1 MGAWT
6 VLQERQ
12 AMLLDPAIRDWVL
25 IPIMFVMVLVG
36 IVRHHVTV
44 LLSGTPKKADLK
56 SARETKALQRAGI
69 LRAFGSHLPEHAFES
84 RKAYLCEA
92 FEKGRY
98 LKDPNAKNKPKGNV
112 MQDPAYVETMMDGMK
127 KNMMNIVPQTLI
139 MGWINFFFSGFVLTK
154 LPFPLTIRFKSM
166 LQRGVETSDMDVS
179 WVSSLS
185 WYFLN
190 LFGLQ
195 SVFTLILG
203 SGHAADAMRDMQAMS
218 TMGMGPAAGPQLSPT
233 GQPQDMNK
241 IFLSE
246 KENLEIAEHE
256 WGLDNVETRLLVK
269 YGKKPKSVLLKQ
281 QEEAKLKKKQVS
293 SSSSPSSSAAVS
305 SSASSSTPS
314 YPIAN
319 VSSARAKKAKRA

>member
-6 VLQERQ
+6 ILQERQ

-25 IPIMFVMVLVG
+25 LPIMLVMVLVG
-36 IVRHHVTV
+36 VVRHQVTV
-44 LLSGTPKKADLK
+44 LLNGTPRKADLK
-56 SARETKALQRAGI
+56 SARETKGLQRGAI
-69 LRAFGSHLPEHAFES
+69 LRAFGSHVPQHAFEA
-84 RKAYLCEA
+84 RKAYITEA
-92 FEKGRY
+92 FEKGTY
-98 LKDPNAKNKPKGNV
+98 LKDPKSGNKPKGNI

-127 KNMMNIVPQTLI
+127 KNMMNIVPQTVI
-139 MGWINFFFSGFVLTK
+139 MGWINFFFSGFILIK

-166 LQRGVETSDMDVS
+166 LQRGIETQDMDVT

-218 TMGMGPAAGPQLSPT
+218 TMGMGAAAGPQMGPT
-233 GQPQDMNK
+233 GQPQDMHK
-241 IFLSE
+241 IFLNE
-246 KENLEIAEHE
+246 KENIELTEHE

-269 YGKKPKSVLLKQ
+269 YGKKPRSILLEQKK
-281 QEEAKLKKKQVS
+281 AKALAAAS
-293 SSSSPSSSAAVS
+293 GSYASSSSAASSSSPSSAAIA
-305 SSASSSTPS
+305 ASSG
-314 YPIAN
+314 
-319 VSSARAKKAKRA
+319 KKKGKRQA

>member
-25 IPIMFVMVLVG
+25 LPIMLVMVLVG
-36 IVRHHVTV
+36 VVRHQVTV
-44 LLSGTPKKADLK
+44 LLNGAPRKADLK
-56 SARETKALQRAGI
+56 SARETKALQRGGI
-69 LRAFGSHLPEHAFES
+69 LRAFGSHIPQHAFES
-84 RKAYLCEA
+84 RKAYITEA
-92 FEKGRY
+92 FEKGTY
-98 LKDPNAKNKPKGNV
+98 LKDPKAGSKPKGNI

-127 KNMMNIVPQTLI
+127 KNMMNIVPQTVI
-139 MGWINFFFSGFVLTK
+139 MGWINFFFSGFVLIK

-166 LQRGVETSDMDVS
+166 LQRGIETQDMDVS

-218 TMGMGPAAGPQLSPT
+218 TMGMGPAAGPQMGPT
-233 GQPQDMNK
+233 GQPQDMHK

-246 KENLEIAEHE
+246 KENIELTEHE

-269 YGKKPKSVLLKQ
+269 YGKKPRSILLDQKK
-281 QEEAKLKKKQVS
+281 AKALGAASSSPSS
-293 SSSSPSSSAAVS
+293 SSSSPSSAAIAAAAAA
-305 SSASSSTPS
+305 ASGSG
-314 YPIAN
+314 
-319 VSSARAKKAKRA
+319 KKKGRRQA

>member
-25 IPIMFVMVLVG
+25 LPIMLVMVLVG
-36 IVRHHVTV
+36 VVRHQVTV
-44 LLSGTPKKADLK
+44 LLNGPPRKADLK
-56 SARETKALQRAGI
+56 SARETKGLQRGGI
-69 LRAFGSHLPEHAFES
+69 LRAFGSHLPRHAFEA
-84 RKAYLCEA
+84 RKAYITEA
-92 FEKGRY
+92 FEKGTY
-98 LKDPNAKNKPKGNV
+98 LKDPKAGNKPKGNV

-127 KNMMNIVPQTLI
+127 KNMMNIVPQTVI
-139 MGWINFFFSGFVLTK
+139 MGWINFFFSGFVLIK

-166 LQRGVETSDMDVS
+166 LQRGIETQDMDVS

-218 TMGMGPAAGPQLSPT
+218 TMGMGPAAGPQMSPT
-233 GQPQDMNK
+233 GQPQDMHK

-246 KENLEIAEHE
+246 KENIELTEHE

-269 YGKKPKSVLLKQ
+269 YGKKPRSILLDQKR
-281 QEEAKLKKKQVS
+281 AKAL
-293 SSSSPSSSAAVS
+293 SAASS
-305 SSASSSTPS
+305 SSASSSS
-314 YPIAN
+314 SSQAPIAAAAA
-319 VSSARAKKAKRA
+319 SASGSGKKKGRKQA

>member
-25 IPIMFVMVLVG
+25 IPIMIVMVLVG
-36 IVRHHVTV
+36 VVRHQVTV
-44 LLSGTPKKADLK
+44 LLNGTPKKADLK
-56 SARETKALQRAGI
+56 SARETKALQRGAI
-69 LRAFGSHLPEHAFES
+69 LRAYGTHLPEHAFQA
-84 RKAYLCEA
+84 RKVYLSEA
-92 FEKGRY
+92 FEKGTY
-98 LKDPNAKNKPKGNV
+98 LKDPNAGSKPKQNV

-127 KNMMNIVPQTLI
+127 KNMMNIVPQTVI
-139 MGWINFFFSGFVLTK
+139 MGWINFFFSGFVLIK

-166 LQRGVETSDMDVS
+166 LQRGIETNDMDVT

-218 TMGMGPAAGPQLSPT
+218 TMGMGAAAGPQMGPT
-233 GQPQDMNK
+233 GQPQDMQK
-241 IFLSE
+241 VFLGE
-246 KENLEIAEHE
+246 KENLELTEHE

-269 YGKKPKSVLLKQ
+269 YGKKPRSVLVDY
-281 QEEAKLKKKQVS
+281 KKSKAL
-293 SSSSPSSSAAVS
+293 AAAA
-305 SSASSSTPS
+305 SSASNASSHAAAIT
-314 YPIAN
+314 A
-319 VSSARAKKAKRA
+319 SAAAGGSGRKKGKRQA

>member
-25 IPIMFVMVLVG
+25 LPIMVVMILVG
-36 IVRHHVTV
+36 VVRHQVTV
-44 LLSGTPKKADLK
+44 LLNGAPRKADLK
-56 SARETKALQRAGI
+56 SARETKGLQRGGI
-69 LRAFGSHLPEHAFES
+69 LRAHGSHLPEHAFEA
-84 RKAYLCEA
+84 RKAYLTDA
-92 FEKGRY
+92 FEKGTY
-98 LKDPNAKNKPKGNV
+98 LKEPKAGSKPKGNV

-127 KNMMNIVPQTLI
+127 KNMMNIVPQTVI
-139 MGWINFFFSGFVLTK
+139 MGWINFFFSGFVLIK

-166 LQRGVETSDMDVS
+166 LQRGIETQDMDVT

-218 TMGMGPAAGPQLSPT
+218 TMGMGPASGPQMGPT
-233 GQPQDMNK
+233 GQPQDMHK
-241 IFLSE
+241 VFLSE
-246 KENLEIAEHE
+246 KENIELTEHE

-269 YGKKPKSVLLKQ
+269 YGKLPRSILLDQKK
-281 QEEAKLKKKQVS
+281 AKAAGAIMS
-293 SSSSPSSSAAVS
+293 SSSAAS
-305 SSASSSTPS
+305 SSSTPS
-314 YPIAN
+314 AAIAAAA
-319 VSSARAKKAKRA
+319 VAAGKKKGRRQN

>member
-25 IPIMFVMVLVG
+25 IPIMIVMVLVG
-36 IVRHHVTV
+36 VVRHQVTV
-44 LLSGTPKKADLK
+44 LLNGTPKKADLK
-56 SARETKALQRAGI
+56 SARETKALQRGAI
-69 LRAFGSHLPEHAFES
+69 LRAHGAHLPEHAFHA
-84 RKAYLCEA
+84 RKVYLSEA
-92 FEKGRY
+92 FEKGTY
-98 LKDPNAKNKPKGNV
+98 LKDPDASKKPKQNV
-112 MQDPAYVETMMDGMK
+112 MQDPAYVENMMDGMK
-127 KNMMNIVPQTLI
+127 KNMMNIIPQTVI
-139 MGWINFFFSGFVLTK
+139 MGWINFFFSGFVLIK

-166 LQRGVETSDMDVS
+166 LQRGIETQDMDVT

-218 TMGMGPAAGPQLSPT
+218 TMGMGAAAGPQMSPT
-233 GQPQDMNK
+233 GQPQDMQK
-241 IFLSE
+241 VFLGE
-246 KENLEIAEHE
+246 KENLELTEHE

-269 YGKKPKSVLLKQ
+269 YGKKPRSVLVDY
-281 QEEAKLKKKQVS
+281 KKSKAAAAAII
-293 SSSSPSSSAAVS
+293 SSSATA
-305 SSASSSTPS
+305 SASSP
-314 YPIAN
+314 A
-319 VSSARAKKAKRA
+319 VASAGAGGRKKGRRQV

>member
-1 MGAWT
+1 MYSF
-6 VLQERQ
+6 RQ

-25 IPIMFVMVLVG
+25 LPIMLVMVLVG
-36 IVRHHVTV
+36 VVRHQVTV
-44 LLSGTPKKADLK
+44 LLNGAPRKADLK
-56 SARETKALQRAGI
+56 SARETKGLQRGGI
-69 LRAFGSHLPEHAFES
+69 LRAFGGHLPQHAFEV
-84 RKAYLCEA
+84 RKTYITEA
-92 FEKGRY
+92 FEKGTY
-98 LKDPNAKNKPKGNV
+98 LKDPKGSNKPKGNV

-127 KNMMNIVPQTLI
+127 KNMMNIVPQTVI
-139 MGWINFFFSGFVLTK
+139 MGWINFFFSGFVLIK

-166 LQRGVETSDMDVS
+166 LQRGIETQDMDVS

-218 TMGMGPAAGPQLSPT
+218 TMGMGPAAGPQMGPT
-233 GQPQDMNK
+233 GQPQDMHK

-246 KENLEIAEHE
+246 KENIELTEHE

-269 YGKKPKSVLLKQ
+269 YGKKPRSILLEQKKAKALKSYP
-281 QEEAKLKKKQVS
+281 S
-293 SSSSPSSSAAVS
+293 SSSSSYS
-305 SSASSSTPS
+305 SSSTFTTTTTTTS
-314 YPIAN
+314 G
-319 VSSARAKKAKRA
+319 SGKKKGKKQF

>member
-25 IPIMFVMVLVG
+25 LPIMVVMILVG
-36 IVRHHVTV
+36 VVRHQVTV
-44 LLSGTPKKADLK
+44 LLNGTPKKADLK
-56 SARETKALQRAGI
+56 SARETKGLQRGAI
-69 LRAFGSHLPEHAFES
+69 LRAHGSHLPEHAFEA
-84 RKAYLCEA
+84 RKAYLTEA
-92 FEKGRY
+92 FEKGTY
-98 LKDPNAKNKPKGNV
+98 LKDSKAGNKPKGNL

-127 KNMMNIVPQTLI
+127 KNMMNIVPQTVI
-139 MGWINFFFSGFVLTK
+139 MGWINFFFSGFVLIK

-166 LQRGVETSDMDVS
+166 LQRGIETQDMDVT

-218 TMGMGPAAGPQLSPT
+218 TMGMGPAAGPQMGPT
-233 GQPQDMNK
+233 GQPQDMHK

-246 KENLEIAEHE
+246 KENIELTEHE

-269 YGKKPKSVLLKQ
+269 YGKKPRSVLLDQKK
-281 QEEAKLKKKQVS
+281 AKAL
-293 SSSSPSSSAAVS
+293 SSAASGS
-305 SSASSSTPS
+305 SSKVTSPS
-314 YPIAN
+314 QSQPSIA
-319 VSSARAKKAKRA
+319 AAAAAAGGKKKGRRQA

>member
-69 LRAFGSHLPEHAFES
+69 LRAFGSHLPSQAFET
-84 RKAYLCEA
+84 RKVYLCEA

-98 LKDPNAKNKPKGNV
+98 LKDPDAKNKPKGNV

-127 KNMMNIVPQTLI
+127 KNMMNIVPQTVI
-139 MGWINFFFSGFVLTK
+139 MGWINFFFSGFVLIK

-218 TMGMGPAAGPQLSPT
+218 TMGMGAAAGPQYSPT

-241 IFLSE
+241 VFLSE
-246 KENLEIAEHE
+246 RENLEIAEHE

-269 YGKKPKSVLLKQ
+269 YGKKPREVLLQQ
-281 QEEAKLKKKQVS
+281 QEAKKKRLTSTSSTTKTTTTTTTS
-293 SSSSPSSSAAVS
+293 SSSSTSNASFQPASVS
-305 SSASSSTPS
+305 M
-314 YPIAN
+314 
-319 VSSARAKKAKRA
+319 ARAKKSKRA